1 MKKKLVSW
9 LLVIVWCIAIYC
21 FSEFSW
27 FTGENTKRVLDTV
40 LSYLRFGGGEEE
52 GPSLLN
58 FIIRKLAH
66 LTEFGILAV
75 LVWRALSPKRAAYVG
90 AWLFATVYAMTDEW
104 HQSFEPGRTAA
115 PKDVAIDSCGAL
127 LALIG
132 VFLYMRWKKKKHDP
146 AKRDVSL

>member
-1 MKKKLVSW
+1 MKGKIQRWGFVVL
-9 LLVIVWCIAIYC
+9 WCIVIYC
-21 FSEFSW
+21 FSEFSL
-27 FTGENTKRVLDTV
+27 FTGENTKRILEAVLTYV
-40 LSYLRFGGGEEE
+40 PFGHGGD
-52 GPSLLN
+52 GTSSPLN
-58 FIIRKLAH
+58 FIVRKLAH
-66 LTEFGILAV
+66 LIEFGILAV

-132 VFLYMRWKKKKHDP
+132 VFFYMRWKKKKRGP
-146 AKRDVSL
+146 AKRDVS